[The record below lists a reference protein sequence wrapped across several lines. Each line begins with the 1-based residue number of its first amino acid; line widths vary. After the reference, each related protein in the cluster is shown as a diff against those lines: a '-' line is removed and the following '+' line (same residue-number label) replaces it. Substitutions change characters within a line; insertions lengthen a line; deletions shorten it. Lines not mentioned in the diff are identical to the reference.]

1 MAFILKKLNKLP
13 VKVKGALPGE
23 DGKPV
28 DFDFTLHCK
37 RLTQIEIDTVM
48 KDKKG
53 EVTGFVQKVAEG
65 WDDMLDAD
73 GGAISFSGERLNDLL
88 ANAGLPVLI
97 MHSYLE
103 QVSATA
109 KN

>member
-13 VKVKGALPGE
+13 VKVKGSLPGE
-23 DGKPV
+23 DGNPV
-28 DFDFTLHCK
+28 HFDFVLNCR
-37 RLTQIEIDTVM
+37 RLTQSEIDLVM

-53 EVTGFVQKVAEG
+53 EVTGFVKSVAEG
-65 WDDMLDAD
+65 WSLVLDEEGNAVPLSTEQLDAQL
-73 GGAISFSGERLNDLL
+73 ENP
-88 ANAGLPVLI
+88 GLPVLI

>member
-1 MAFILKKLNKLP
+1 MAFILKKLNKLA
-13 VKVKGALPGE
+13 VKVKGTLPDE
-23 DGKPV
+23 DGKQI
-28 DFDFTLHCK
+28 DFDFILHCK
-37 RLTQIEIDTVM
+37 RLTQKQIDAVM

-53 EVTGFVQKVAEG
+53 EVTGFVTSVAEG
-65 WDDMLDAD
+65 WSLVLDEA
-73 GGAISFSGERLNDLL
+73 GNAVPFSNEQL
-88 ANAGLPVLI
+88 AAQLDNPGLPVLI

>member
-1 MAFILKKLNKLP
+1 MPFILKKRNKLP
-13 VKVKGALPGE
+13 VEVKGTLPGE
-23 DGKPV
+23 DGKPEH
-28 DFDFTLHCK
+28 FDFILHCK
-37 RLTQIEIDTVM
+37 RLTQKEIDAVM

-53 EVTGFVQKVAEG
+53 EVTGFVKSVAEG
-65 WDDMLDAD
+65 WGLVLDAA
-73 GGAISFSGERLNDLL
+73 GNAVPFSDEQFDAQLENP
-88 ANAGLPVLI
+88 GLPVLI